1 MQVHIRRARSS
12 DIKSIEML
20 NQRYNFELNRD
31 WKKLAT
37 DKNTEIYV
45 AIDSGKIV
53 GFTGLI
59 HYNWND
65 TLQILDVFVDPLA
78 RGKGYG
84 RQIINFLLSK
94 ARRMK
99 GYRSIIAEAPAK
111 EGIDKFYAKLG
122 FRKCGYNDRWYTNRG
137 NGDIAIFM
145 SYDLE

>member
-1 MQVHIRRARSS
+1 M
-12 DIKSIEML
+12 
-20 NQRYNFELNRD
+20 
-31 WKKLAT
+31 
-37 DKNTEIYV
+37 
-45 AIDSGKIV
+45 

-111 EGIDKFYAKLG
+111 GV
-122 FRKCGYNDRWYTNRG
+122 
-137 NGDIAIFM
+137 
-145 SYDLE
+145 